1 MSCNLQFGLFDQ
13 LENDG
18 STPIGTQYR
27 EHLALARMADQAGF
41 THWFKSE
48 HHHVPLDIAP
58 SINVFLSAVI
68 QETSN
73 MRIASL
79 VHLLPFY
86 DPMRLY
92 EELCMLDHLSEGRL
106 DVGFGKGISP
116 PEQILWGVPRDEAS
130 SRTEESLDYIL
141 SAMEL
146 VAKEGLGCLFNYDG
160 TYWSAKEH
168 PLEISPYQDPHPPLW
183 RPGTLATAAQMGV
196 STIIPGPMK
205 SIPENV
211 AAYRRQ
217 QQQGG
222 AGGHMPTLS
231 TLRRIVVAPTET
243 EAVRIA
249 ERAWATFDANLTK
262 LFRKYDL
269 WPPTMVPS
277 FLGDTEKA
285 FATES
290 LLAGTPAQMAEY
302 FERFETESGLT
313 HVTLCPAFGSIT
325 AAEAR
330 TSLDLF
336 SDAVIG
342 G

>member
-1 MSCNLQFGLFDQ
+1 MTSNLRFGLFDQ

-18 STPIGTQYR
+18 STPIGIQYR
-27 EHLALARMADQAGF
+27 EHLELARMADEAGF
-41 THWFKSE
+41 SHWFKSE

-73 MRIASL
+73 MRISSL

-92 EELCMLDHLSEGRL
+92 EELCMLDHLSDGRL

-116 PEQILWGVPRDEAS
+116 PEQILWGVPRDEAAA
-130 SRTEESLDYIL
+130 RTEEALDYIL
-141 SAMEL
+141 SAMKL
-146 VAKEGLGCLFNYDG
+146 VAKEGLGCLFSYDG
-160 TYWSAKEH
+160 RYWSATEH
-168 PLEISPYQDPHPPLW
+168 PLEISPFQQPHPPLW

-196 STIIPGPMK
+196 STIIPGPMN

-211 AAYRRQ
+211 EAYREQ
-217 QQQGG
+217 QNPEP
-222 AGGHMPTLS
+222 AGGHTPILS
-231 TLRRIVVAPTET
+231 TLRRIVVAPTEG
-243 EAVRIA
+243 EAVTIA

-262 LFRKYDL
+262 LFREYDL

-290 LLAGTPAQMAEY
+290 LVAGSPTQVAEY
-302 FERFETESGLT
+302 FERFEQESGLT
-313 HVTLCPAFGSIT
+313 HVTLCPAFGDIT
-325 AAEAR
+325 TDEAR
-330 TSLDLF
+330 TTLDLLG
-336 SDAVIG
+336 DVVIAG
-342 G
+342 

>member
-1 MSCNLQFGLFDQ
+1 
-13 LENDG
+13 
-18 STPIGTQYR
+18 
-27 EHLALARMADQAGF
+27 MADEAGF
-41 THWFKSE
+41 SHWFKSE

-73 MRIASL
+73 MRISSL

-92 EELCMLDHLSEGRL
+92 EELCMLDHLSDGRL

-116 PEQILWGVPRDEAS
+116 PEQILWGVPRDEAAA
-130 SRTEESLDYIL
+130 RTEEALDYIL
-141 SAMEL
+141 SAMKL
-146 VAKEGLGCLFNYDG
+146 VAKEGLGCLFSYDG
-160 TYWSAKEH
+160 RYWSATEH
-168 PLEISPYQDPHPPLW
+168 PLEISPFQQPHPPLW

-196 STIIPGPMK
+196 STIIPGPMN

-211 AAYRRQ
+211 EAYREQ
-217 QQQGG
+217 QNPEP
-222 AGGHMPTLS
+222 AGGHTPILS
-231 TLRRIVVAPTET
+231 TLRRIVVAPTEG
-243 EAVRIA
+243 EAVTIA

-262 LFRKYDL
+262 LFREYDL

-290 LLAGTPAQMAEY
+290 LVAGSPTQVAEY
-302 FERFETESGLT
+302 FERFEQESGLT
-313 HVTLCPAFGSIT
+313 HVTLCPAFGNIT
-325 AAEAR
+325 TDEAR
-330 TSLDLF
+330 TTLDLLG
-336 SDAVIG
+336 DVVIAG
-342 G
+342 

>member
-1 MSCNLQFGLFDQ
+1 MTSNLRFGLFDQ

-18 STPIGTQYR
+18 STPIGIQYR
-27 EHLALARMADQAGF
+27 EHLELARMADEAGF
-41 THWFKSE
+41 SHWFKSE

-73 MRIASL
+73 MRISSL

-92 EELCMLDHLSEGRL
+92 EELCMLDHLSDGRL

-116 PEQILWGVPRDEAS
+116 PEQILWGVPRDEAAA
-130 SRTEESLDYIL
+130 RTEEAVDYIL
-141 SAMEL
+141 SAMKL
-146 VAKEGLGCLFNYDG
+146 VAKEGLGCLFSYDG
-160 TYWSAKEH
+160 RYWSATEH
-168 PLEISPYQDPHPPLW
+168 PLEISPFQQPHPPLW

-196 STIIPGPMK
+196 STIIPGPMN

-211 AAYRRQ
+211 EAYREQ
-217 QQQGG
+217 QNPEP
-222 AGGHMPTLS
+222 AGGHTPILS
-231 TLRRIVVAPTET
+231 TLRRIVVAPTEA
-243 EAVRIA
+243 EAVTIA

-262 LFRKYDL
+262 LFREYDL

-290 LLAGTPAQMAEY
+290 LVAGSPTQVAEY
-302 FERFETESGLT
+302 FERFEQESGLT
-313 HVTLCPAFGSIT
+313 HVTLCPAFGNIT
-325 AAEAR
+325 TDEAR
-330 TSLDLF
+330 TTLDLLG
-336 SDAVIG
+336 DVVIAG
-342 G
+342 

>member
-1 MSCNLQFGLFDQ
+1 VTSNLRFGLFDQ

-18 STPIGTQYR
+18 STPIGIQYR
-27 EHLALARMADQAGF
+27 EHLELARMADEAGF
-41 THWFKSE
+41 SHWFKSE

-73 MRIASL
+73 MRISSL

-92 EELCMLDHLSEGRL
+92 EELCMLDHLSDGRL

-116 PEQILWGVPRDEAS
+116 PEQILWGVPRDEAAA
-130 SRTEESLDYIL
+130 RTEEALDYIL
-141 SAMEL
+141 SAMKL
-146 VAKEGLGCLFNYDG
+146 VAKEGLGCLFSYDG
-160 TYWSAKEH
+160 RYWSATEH
-168 PLEISPYQDPHPPLW
+168 PLEISPFQQPHPPLW

-196 STIIPGPMK
+196 STIIPGPMN

-211 AAYRRQ
+211 EAYREQ
-217 QQQGG
+217 QNPEP
-222 AGGHMPTLS
+222 AGGHTPILS
-231 TLRRIVVAPTET
+231 TLRRIVVAPTEG
-243 EAVRIA
+243 EAVTIA

-262 LFRKYDL
+262 LFREYDL

-290 LLAGTPAQMAEY
+290 LVAGSPTQVAEY
-302 FERFETESGLT
+302 FERFEQESGLT
-313 HVTLCPAFGSIT
+313 HVTLCPAFGNIT
-325 AAEAR
+325 TDEAR
-330 TSLDLF
+330 TTLDLLG
-336 SDAVIG
+336 DVVIAG
-342 G
+342 